1 MLLQFAVENFLSI
14 KDEVVLDFSATSD
27 KSLPDN
33 LLTFKDKQ
41 FLKSIGIFGANAS
54 GKSNVLKAL
63 ATAINLLRLSNNRQI
78 GEPLP
83 GIVPFK
89 FAEDMLNKPS
99 TFKFTFVAGGYK
111 YFYAFS
117 ATREKVYEEVLYKY
131 LSSKPTK
138 IFERSAGDK
147 YAFNLEDKSKLAEL
161 AEKNTPNK
169 FFLAT
174 ATTWNYAKTREAYL
188 WFQQDIDVVNW
199 SVLLQGGNM
208 SEFANDAT
216 NKLKNLTLTLLKE
229 ADINIDDYTVRRTPL
244 TVNDPRANPQLVAMM
259 KANGMEKDV
268 INHIDVLTGHTVV
281 REGKAAKKFNLLLQE
296 ESEGTVTIFMLA
308 PVLAKVFALGSV
320 LCVDEIE
327 THFHPDLV
335 AYLVGLF
342 HNPKLNTHQAQLLF
356 TTHDVNMMDLD
367 FLRRDQFY
375 FTQKDGA
382 TGETELYSL
391 AEFSVRKSEN
401 IRKAYLA
408 GRFGAVP
415 TVGTGGAV
423 CL

>member
-14 KDEVVLDFSATSD
+14 KDEAVLNFSATAD

-33 LLTFKDKQ
+33 LLTFNNKQ

-54 GKSNVLKAL
+54 GKSNVLKAM
-63 ATAINLLRLSNNRQI
+63 ATAINLLRSSNNRQI
-78 GEPLP
+78 GDLLL
-83 GIVPFK
+83 GIIPFK
-89 FAEDMLNKPS
+89 FSKATLNKPS
-99 TFKFTFVAGGYK
+99 TFKFTFVAQGYK

-138 IFERSAGDK
+138 IFERLVGDK
-147 YAFNLEDKSKLAEL
+147 YVFNLEDKTKLTEL
-161 AEKNTPNK
+161 AEKNTANK

-174 ATTWNYAKTREAYL
+174 ATSWNYAKTREAYL
-188 WFQQDIDVVNW
+188 WFQQDIDVLNCD
-199 SVLLQGGNM
+199 VLLQGGNI
-208 SEFANDAT
+208 SFFASDET
-216 NKLKNLTLTLLKE
+216 NKLKKLTLALLRE
-229 ADINIDDYTVRRTPL
+229 ADINIDDYKVRRTSIAA
-244 TVNDPRANPQLVAMM
+244 DDSSANQQLVAMM
-259 KANGMEKDV
+259 KVNGLEENRISHVDIV
-268 INHIDVLTGHTVV
+268 TGHTIVHKDSAV
-281 REGKAAKKFNLLLQE
+281 EKFNLLLQE
-296 ESEGTVTIFMLA
+296 ESQGTITIFMLA
-308 PVLAKVFALGSV
+308 PVLAKTFAVGGV

-327 THFHPDLV
+327 AHFHPDLV

-342 HNPKLNTHQAQLLF
+342 HNTELNTNQAQLLF

-375 FTQKDGA
+375 FTQKA
-382 TGETELYSL
+382 NTTGETELYSL

-415 TVGTGGAV
+415 AMGCGGAL
-423 CL
+423 CP

>member
-89 FAEDMLNKPS
+89 FAEDTLNKPS

-138 IFERSAGDK
+138 IFERSAGDQ

-174 ATTWNYAKTREAYL
+174 ATTWNYEKTREAYL

-199 SVLLQGGNM
+199 SGLQQSGNM
-208 SEFANDAT
+208 NAFVNDAT

-229 ADINIDDYTVRRTPL
+229 ADINIDDYTVCNTL
-244 TVNDPRANPQLVAMM
+244 ITMNDPANTQLATTT
-259 KANGMEKDV
+259 KTSDTGKDS
-268 INHIDVLTGHTVV
+268 ISPADIITEHTVEHTE
-281 REGKAAKKFNLLLQE
+281 RMAEKFNLLLQE
-296 ESEGTVTIFMLA
+296 ESAGTVTIFKLA
-308 PVLAKVFALGSV
+308 PVLAKTFTVGGI

-342 HNPKLNTHQAQLLF
+342 HNLKLNTHQAQLLF
-356 TTHDVNMMDLD
+356 TTHDVNLMDSD

-375 FTQKDGA
+375 FIQKDGA

-415 TVGTGGAV
+415 TVGTGKFNI
-423 CL
+423 